1 MKIGAIV
8 AVNCDKEN
16 IWYCLRGIYDFCDEV
31 VVVYSDVTW
40 TGTKKEDETVKIIDT
55 FPDEDRKLKI
65 IKGSFLTQPEQ
76 RNVGLKYLKENNFD
90 YVFVVDSD
98 EFYSPS
104 TLTSARG
111 FIAKNPNKLAFRVFF
126 RQMWKTLEWVL
137 VPNKEFFAFFKLLPE
152 FNFTGPSRQAY
163 YGTKSRS
170 SKKHILMNMETIHNV
185 DCFHLTCVCSDAYMK
200 EKLLTRNY
208 RDKVISRWFE
218 NVWLKWTPEMKNLH
232 PTKPEIYKTAK
243 LIDKKLLPNFVK
255 THKFYK

>member
-8 AVNCDKEN
+8 AVNCDREN

-31 VVVYSDVTW
+31 VVVYSDTTW
-40 TGTKKEDETVKIIDT
+40 TGNKYEDDTVKIIDT

-104 TLTSARG
+104 TLISARD
-111 FIAKNPNKLAFRVFF
+111 FIEKNSNKLAFRVFF
-126 RQMWKTLEWVL
+126 KQMWKTLEWVL

-152 FNFTGPSRQAY
+152 FNFVGPSRQAY
-163 YGTKSRS
+163 YGRNSR
-170 SKKHILMNMETIHNV
+170 KHILNMATIETI
-185 DCFHLTCVCSDAYMK
+185 DCFHLTCVCSNAYMK
-200 EKLLTRNY
+200 EKLITRNY
-208 RDKVISRWFE
+208 RNVVLPRWFE
-218 NVWLKWTPEMKNLH
+218 DVWMKWTPEMTNLH
-232 PTKPEIYKTAK
+232 PTKAHIYKKAEK
-243 LIDKKLLPNFVK
+243 LDKNLLPEFVR